1 MSRAKILVIED
12 SLSDVFLLRRTL
24 TMQNK
29 EFELEILEDG
39 ESALRYLRQIRE
51 NVHDSHPCVI
61 LIDLHLPKHDGLAV
75 LKAIHDNPVL
85 GKVPV
90 IVTTNLASPR
100 EKDVLA
106 GLGVPYRT
114 KPASLSQYTEF
125 VEEILEM
132 CERPRLAA

>member
-29 EFELEILEDG
+29 DFELEILEDG
-39 ESALRYLRQIRE
+39 ESALHYLRQVRE
-51 NVHDSHPCVI
+51 NIHDSHPCVI
-61 LIDLHLPKHDGLAV
+61 LIDLHLPRHDGLTV
-75 LKAIHDNPVL
+75 LKAIHENPAL
-85 GKVPV
+85 RQVPV
-90 IVTTNLASPR
+90 MVTTNLASPH
-100 EKDVLA
+100 EKAALA

-125 VEEILEM
+125 VEEIMEM
-132 CERPRLAA
+132 CERRRLAA